1 MLKLIPACF
10 GGWARSMQGTHAFRW
25 RWPCGGGREMAY
37 DPSRR
42 AVRRSDLDDG
52 DNWGIY
58 LLAVVAI
65 GIVGALVLTG
75 NS

>member
-1 MLKLIPACF
+1 MTPHE
-10 GGWARSMQGTHAFRW
+10 GQY
-25 RWPCGGGREMAY
+25 P
-37 DPSRR
+37 
-42 AVRRSDLDDG
+42 RRSAPDDG